1 MEKELLKFLENNKE
15 VKVSDLV
22 KFFKKDRTTI
32 YRWLKKLE
40 KQNKIEK
47 IKKWVYRLKPDIEKY
62 FEIPVWERKKVFYN
76 PEFLRNY
83 KPA

>member
-32 YRWLKKLE
+32 YRWLKKLGYCYY
-40 KQNKIEK
+40 KID
-47 IKKWVYRLKPDIEKY
+47 RT
-62 FEIPVWERKKVFYN
+62 
-76 PEFLRNY
+76 
-83 KPA
+83 